1 MTRIQ
6 VVLGYDHLLFMEGL
20 KNLLEAEEDVEVVG
34 MAQDGR
40 EVIRLCEQYH
50 PEIVILDVAL
60 AGLNGIQATLHLKK
74 MDPAISVIGCSISAT
89 QQLILKMLRAGANG
103 FLNKNADRT
112 ELIKAIKTA
121 LKGEVYLSPS
131 LSGSII
137 HQMLSKLPMTEEKK
151 LDPLTLR
158 EKEVLQLMAEGKN
171 MKQISALL
179 KISPK
184 TVETHR
190 KNIMDK
196 LNIHDMANLVKYAIR
211 NGLTSLNS

>member
-1 MTRIQ
+1 MTRIRI
-6 VVLGYDHLLFMEGL
+6 VLGYDHLLFMEGL
-20 KNLLEAEEDVEVVG
+20 KTLLEAEEDIEVIG
-34 MAQDGR
+34 MAHDGR

-50 PEIVILDVAL
+50 PDIVILDVRL
-60 AGLNGIQATLHLKK
+60 TGLNGIHTTLHLKK
-74 MDPAISVIGCSISAT
+74 MDPAVSVIGCSISVT

-103 FLNKNADRT
+103 FLSKNADRA
-112 ELIKAIKTA
+112 ELLKAIKA
-121 LKGEVYLSPS
+121 VLKGEVYLSPS
-131 LSGSII
+131 LSSSII
-137 HQMLSKLPMTEEKK
+137 HQMLYKLPEVEEKK

-158 EKEVLQLMAEGKN
+158 EKEVLQLMAEGNN
-171 MKQISALL
+171 MKQIAALL
-179 KISPK
+179 KISRK